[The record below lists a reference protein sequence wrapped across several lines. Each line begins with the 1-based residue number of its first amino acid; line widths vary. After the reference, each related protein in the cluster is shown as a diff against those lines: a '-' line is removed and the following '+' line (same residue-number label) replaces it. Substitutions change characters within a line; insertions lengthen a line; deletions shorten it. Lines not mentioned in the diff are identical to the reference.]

1 MASPQQL
8 PLRDVHLP
16 GAPSLWPLAPGWW
29 LLLAVLAAL
38 ALSLWWWQRR
48 RSRRRRE
55 AERVFD
61 EALAAAT
68 TPVAQ
73 VAAISELLRRAGRRR
88 DRAAETLDGQ
98 AWLEFLD
105 RGSKRRD
112 FAEGPGRLLLEGGY
126 RRQVDPAQAA
136 ALRELARRRF
146 LQWMGV
152 RA

>member
-1 MASPQQL
+1 MAAAQEL
-8 PLRDVHLP
+8 VLRDVHLP
-16 GAPSLWPLAPGWW
+16 GAPSWWPLAPGWW
-29 LLLAVLAAL
+29 LLLAALAAL
-38 ALSLWWWQRR
+38 SLSLWWWQRR
-48 RSRRRRE
+48 RARRRRE

-61 EALAAAT
+61 EALAAAA
-68 TPVAQ
+68 TPAAQ

-88 DRAAETLDGQ
+88 DRAADTLSGAQ
-98 AWLEFLD
+98 WLEFLD
-105 RGSKRRD
+105 CGSKRRE
-112 FAEGPGRLLLEGGY
+112 FAEGPGQLLLEGGY

>member
-1 MASPQQL
+1 MAGQQTL
-8 PLRDVHLP
+8 ALRDVHLP
-16 GAPSLWPLAPGWW
+16 GAPSWWPLAPGWW
-29 LLLAVLAAL
+29 LLLAVSAAL

-48 RSRRRRE
+48 RARRKRE

-61 EALAAAT
+61 EALAAAA

-88 DRAAETLDGQ
+88 DRAADTLDGQ

-105 RGSKRRD
+105 RGSKRDD
-112 FAEGPGRLLLEGGY
+112 FAAGPGRLLLEGGY
-126 RRQVDPAQAA
+126 RRQVDPAQVQ

>member
-1 MASPQQL
+1 MAAQQTL
-8 PLRDVHLP
+8 ALRDVHLP
-16 GAPSLWPLAPGWW
+16 GAPSWWPLAPGWW
-29 LLLAVLAAL
+29 LLLAALAAL
-38 ALSLWWWQRR
+38 SLSLWWWQRR
-48 RSRRRRE
+48 RARRKRE

-61 EALAAAT
+61 EALAAAA

-73 VAAISELLRRAGRRR
+73 VAAISELLRRAGRRQ
-88 DRAAETLDGQ
+88 DRAADTLDGQ

-105 RGSKRRD
+105 RGSKRDD
-112 FAEGPGRLLLEGGY
+112 FAAGPGRLLLEGGY
-126 RRQVDPAQAA
+126 RRQVDPAQVR

>member
-1 MASPQQL
+1 MAAPQTL
-8 PLRDVHLP
+8 ALRDVHLP
-16 GAPSLWPLAPGWW
+16 GAPSWWPLAPGWW
-29 LLLAVLAAL
+29 LLLAALAAVS
-38 ALSLWWWQRR
+38 LSLWWWQRR
-48 RSRRRRE
+48 RDRRRRT

-61 EALAAAT
+61 EALAAAA
-68 TPVAQ
+68 TPAAE

-88 DRAAETLDGQ
+88 DRAAETLSGQ
-98 AWLEFLD
+98 EWLDFLD
-105 RGSKRRD
+105 RGSKRSD

-126 RRQVDPAQAA
+126 RRQVDPAQVR

>member
-1 MASPQQL
+1 MAGQQTL
-8 PLRDVHLP
+8 ALRDVHLP
-16 GAPSLWPLAPGWW
+16 GAPSWWPLAPGWW
-29 LLLAVLAAL
+29 LLLAVSAAL

-48 RSRRRRE
+48 RARRKRE

-61 EALAAAT
+61 EALATAA

-73 VAAISELLRRAGRRR
+73 VAAMSELLRRAGRRR
-88 DRAAETLDGQ
+88 DRAADTLDGQ

-105 RGSKRRD
+105 RGSKRDD
-112 FAEGPGRLLLEGGY
+112 FAAGPGRLLLEGGY
-126 RRQVDPAQAA
+126 RRQVDPAQVQ

>member
-1 MASPQQL
+1 MASPQTL
-8 PLRDVHLP
+8 ALRDVHLP
-16 GAPSLWPLAPGWW
+16 AAPSWWPLAPGWW

-48 RSRRRRE
+48 RARRRRE

-68 TPVAQ
+68 TPTAQ

-88 DRAAETLDGQ
+88 DRAAETLSGQ

-105 RGSKRRD
+105 RGSKRND
-112 FAEGPGRLLLEGGY
+112 FAEGPGRLLLDGGY
-126 RRQVDPAQAA
+126 RRGVDPAQAA